1 MAFYYTNYK
10 TKLKLELLTPV
21 VGASVSLN
29 MFDLTGQI
37 ALITG
42 GSQGIG
48 RATALALA
56 EAGADVAVMARS
68 LDKCEAVAEEIRA
81 LGRRARAV
89 QGDLGSE
96 DDIKA
101 AVAKVGT
108 ELGAIS
114 VLVNNAAITRDGL
127 MLRMKREDWDA
138 VINTNLTGVFLL
150 TQQVLPMMTKARK
163 GRIINLTSVVAQSG
177 NPGQVNYI
185 SAKAGIIGFTKAV
198 AREYAARNITV
209 NAIAPGY
216 IETPMTAVLPDA
228 VKEAM
233 LSQIP
238 LKRPGTDRDVA
249 AAVAFLA
256 SDEAGYITGQVLNV
270 NGGMYM

>member
-1 MAFYYTNYK
+1 MF
-10 TKLKLELLTPV
+10 
-21 VGASVSLN
+21 SLA
-29 MFDLTGQI
+29 GQV
-37 ALITG
+37 ALVTG

-56 EAGADVAVMARS
+56 ENGADVAVMARS

-81 LGRRARAV
+81 LGRRALAV
-89 QGDLGSE
+89 RGDLESAE
-96 DDIKA
+96 EIQA
-101 AVAKVGT
+101 AVARVAA
-108 ELGAIS
+108 ELGPIGI
-114 VLVNNAAITRDGL
+114 LVNNAAITKDGL

-150 TQQVLPMMTKARK
+150 TQQILPMMTKARR

-177 NPGQVNYI
+177 NVGQVNYI
-185 SAKAGIIGFTKAV
+185 SAKAGIIGMTKAV

-216 IETPMTAVLPDA
+216 IETPMTAVMAAAARD
-228 VKEAM
+228 AM

>member
-1 MAFYYTNYK
+1 MF
-10 TKLKLELLTPV
+10 
-21 VGASVSLN
+21 SLS
-29 MFDLTGQI
+29 GQI
-37 ALITG
+37 ALVTG

-56 EAGADVAVMARS
+56 ECGADVAVMARTQE
-68 LDKCEAVAEEIRA
+68 KCEAVAEEIRA
-81 LGRRARAV
+81 LGRRALAV
-89 QGDLGSE
+89 RGDLASE
-96 DDIKA
+96 EEIKA
-101 AVAKVGT
+101 AVARVAA
-108 ELGAIS
+108 ELGAIGI
-114 VLVNNAAITRDGL
+114 LVNNAAITRDGL
-127 MLRMKREDWDA
+127 MLRMKREDWDS

-150 TQQVLPMMTKARK
+150 TQQVLPMMTKARR

-177 NPGQVNYI
+177 NVGQVNYI
-185 SAKAGIIGFTKAV
+185 AAKAGIIGLTKAV

-209 NAIAPGY
+209 NAVAPGY
-216 IETPMTAVLPDA
+216 IETPMTAVLPAAARD
-228 VKEAM
+228 AM
-233 LSQIP
+233 LNQVP

>member
-1 MAFYYTNYK
+1 
-10 TKLKLELLTPV
+10 
-21 VGASVSLN
+21 

-37 ALITG
+37 ALVTG

-68 LDKCEAVAEEIRA
+68 LDKCAAVAEEIRA
-81 LGRRARAV
+81 LGRRALAV
-89 QGDLGSE
+89 PGDLGSE
-96 DDIKA
+96 DDIKS
-101 AVAKVGT
+101 AVAKVGA
-108 ELGAIS
+108 ELGPINI
-114 VLVNNAAITRDGL
+114 LVNNAAITRDGL
-127 MLRMKREDWDA
+127 LLRMKREDWDA
-138 VINTNLTGVFLL
+138 VIQTNLTGVFLL

-163 GRIINLTSVVAQSG
+163 GRILNLTSVVAQSG

-228 VKEAM
+228 AKEAM
-233 LSQIP
+233 LAQIP